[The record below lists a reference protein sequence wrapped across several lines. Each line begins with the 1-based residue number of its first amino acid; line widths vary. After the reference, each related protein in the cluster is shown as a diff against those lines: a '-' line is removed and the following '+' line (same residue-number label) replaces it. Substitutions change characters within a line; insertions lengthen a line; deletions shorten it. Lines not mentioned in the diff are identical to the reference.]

1 MFARRYDRPSGLVR
15 GADSFSPSLAAPR
28 SRKERL
34 AITPHR
40 PRIGRALAL
49 ATLAGAALIAA
60 APAAAVNAS
69 QPTVALDQT
78 FDGFASYLV
87 IARATTTVPHTRS
100 EGSVR
105 HRCAS
110 HESWV
115 GTRFIADGGPRTQ
128 FTTPPILVALPDG
141 HRCEIQVDW
150 LISGGGSPGETGVS
164 PVKVVDTTIVRV
176 RPRYKP
182 ATKQSARNWRN
193 AAHNVASRYHLNASG
208 GASNA
213 GWYVLEAVAR
223 GYAAAAERIADDPPD
238 SRFRTRVVLANPAPA
253 HIGVD
258 AAGSAATAI
267 DGLIVAGT
275 KATSAGVAMVK
286 AIDKAQGAFR
296 SRASDRKRWEKRQM
310 LDAAGFARRYATALD
325 TFRTKSVTAA
335 AALTAAGV
343 DASTRTFAA
352 ADLDA
357 SRTGLLFDG
366 LAAPV
371 AAELTRL
378 KVPADLIAATPM
390 RLALALPTLTLTL
403 PEAMTAPALLSAQRA
418 MANRMRTW
426 ATYVKNH
433 PLGAG

>member
-1 MFARRYDRPSGLVR
+1 
-15 GADSFSPSLAAPR
+15 
-28 SRKERL
+28 
-34 AITPHR
+34 
-40 PRIGRALAL
+40 
-49 ATLAGAALIAA
+49 
-60 APAAAVNAS
+60 
-69 QPTVALDQT
+69 
-78 FDGFASYLV
+78 
-87 IARATTTVPHTRS
+87 
-100 EGSVR
+100 
-105 HRCAS
+105 
-110 HESWV
+110 
-115 GTRFIADGGPRTQ
+115 
-128 FTTPPILVALPDG
+128 
-141 HRCEIQVDW
+141 
-150 LISGGGSPGETGVS
+150 
-164 PVKVVDTTIVRV
+164 
-176 RPRYKP
+176 
-182 ATKQSARNWRN
+182 
-193 AAHNVASRYHLNASG
+193 
-208 GASNA
+208 
-213 GWYVLEAVAR
+213 
-223 GYAAAAERIADDPPD
+223 
-238 SRFRTRVVLANPAPA
+238 
-253 HIGVD
+253 
-258 AAGSAATAI
+258 
-267 DGLIVAGT
+267 
-275 KATSAGVAMVK
+275 
-286 AIDKAQGAFR
+286 
-296 SRASDRKRWEKRQM
+296 M